1 MPSFWASERSNSNWA
16 ALLALL
22 PLRAIATLSSLGT
35 LRLSIRRR
43 AGIVPIPV
51 EIVEAG
57 AEGLRLRCPALAING
72 LIDEHRL
79 LMAQQGGSQDR
90 ELLVGLQAAEAGLGF
105 QHGGSSPSQSHPRIS
120 PTFDVA
126 ADLPEDSHHALDRVG
141 AAERAPQLVGQTQAD
156 HGEHFVQPF
165 VDRSRDAR
173 GIVIEPTRQAP
184 ENPLGLLGGRTVPG
198 LTQHLLDPGVQRRVE
213 PL

>member
-1 MPSFWASERSNSNWA
+1 MRQQGRDRGF
-16 ALLALL
+16 
-22 PLRAIATLSSLGT
+22 
-35 LRLSIRRR
+35 
-43 AGIVPIPV
+43 GIVPIPV

-90 ELLVGLQAAEAGLGF
+90 ELLVGRQAAEAGLGF

-141 AAERAPQLVGQTQAD
+141 AASTMAMSISVSSAA
-156 HGEHFVQPF
+156 
-165 VDRSRDAR
+165 RSAE
-173 GIVIEPTRQAP
+173 VAS
-184 ENPLGLLGGRTVPG
+184 
-198 LTQHLLDPGVQRRVE
+198 
-213 PL
+213 